1 MRVLTVRVVP
11 RPGALLRALPATAE
25 IVLGTVA
32 AHTWAGGGLPSAGW
46 VAAMAALVLL
56 ASVVVLR
63 GTVRAG
69 AAVPALA
76 AAQLLLHCWLVALAP
91 AHQMS
96 GHAMPGHGTAG
107 HAMAGHAAAGP
118 HLELTTPMLAA
129 HAVAALLTAAVWC
142 LRRRAVEV
150 VLAWGRAVRVAVP
163 SVPTLAPAVP
173 ALGRGHRVLTVAPHR
188 GPPGSLAPA

>member
-32 AHTWAGGGLPSAGW
+32 AHTWAGGSLPSAGW

-56 ASVVVLR
+56 TSVVVLR
-63 GTVRAG
+63 GKVRAG
-69 AAVPALA
+69 VAVPALA

-91 AHQMS
+91 AHQMQ
-96 GHAMPGHGTAG
+96 GHGMS
-107 HAMAGHAAAGP
+107 AMSGHAAAGP
-118 HLELTTPMLAA
+118 HLELTAPMLAA
-129 HAVAALLTAAVWC
+129 HAAAALLTAVVWG

-150 VLAWGRAVRVAVP
+150 VLAWGSALRVEVPALRAVVP
-163 SVPTLAPAVP
+163 SVPI
-173 ALGRGHRVLTVAPHR
+173 LGRGHRVLTVAPRR